1 MEQLALGELGLSVA
15 QFYEHTPRQFTNRV
29 IGLSR
34 LKNNDYQQNM
44 ERTRMLMFTQ
54 IQPHLSRSNKQKKAT
69 DLFPFPWDNKKITTT
84 KPTPQQAAEFWN
96 KVDKKK

>member
-1 MEQLALGELGLSVA
+1 
-15 QFYEHTPRQFTNRV
+15 
-29 IGLSR
+29 
-34 LKNNDYQQNM
+34 
-44 ERTRMLMFTQ
+44 MLMFTQ
-54 IQPHLSRSNKQKKAT
+54 IQPHLSKSNKQKKAT